1 MKKKFQL
8 MFVFRTKQLSLLHC
22 VGMDYENGAMFC
34 VLLNSPNDS
43 VQIDCMTD
51 HYPKSLM
58 SHLSEEKERI
68 DCGFYDIRTWGMSLY
83 H

>member
-1 MKKKFQL
+1 MEKQYQL

-22 VGMDYENGAMFC
+22 VGMDYVNGSMFC

-43 VQIDCMTD
+43 VQIDYMTN
-51 HYPKSLM
+51 HYPRPLIN
-58 SHLSEEKERI
+58 HLTREKERI
-68 DCGFYDIRTWGMSLY
+68 DSGFYDIRTWGMSLY

>member
-22 VGMDYENGAMFC
+22 LGMDYENGAMFC

-43 VQIDCMTD
+43 VQIDYMTH
-51 HYPKSLM
+51 HYPRPVI
-58 SHLSEEKERI
+58 SHLSEENVRI
-68 DCGFYDIRTWGMSLY
+68 DCGFYDIELGG
-83 H
+83 